1 MHSHIACG
9 GAFGWDHGGE
19 VVAIQNPFY
28 GPETQGDFSLHNLGN
43 LVLESGETLRGTK
56 LAYRTAGTLNA
67 AKSNAVL
74 VTTWFSGTGK
84 VMQDVY
90 VGPDHVLNPERYF
103 IVIVDQLGS
112 GLSSSPHNT
121 PAPQAMTK
129 FPKLAIGDD
138 VRAQRKLLHDVF
150 GIEKLALIIGGSMG
164 GQQVYEWAVAYPT
177 MVERAAII
185 AATARIS
192 LHQRVFV
199 ETLIEAITSDPAW
212 NGGWYASGLDVRA
225 GMDRMARIVAT
236 AGWSAQFY
244 RDERWRSIIGMS
256 SLDDFING
264 VMKAYFEPMD
274 PNALLCQMHKWQRA
288 DVSRH
293 AGGDLAAAL
302 LRITAKTMIMPISH
316 DLFFPP
322 QECEADSQLVPGA
335 KLRVIQSPEGHM
347 GLNGFEPGYMQ
358 QVNAYLTEL
367 LAD

>member
-1 MHSHIACG
+1 M
-9 GAFGWDHGGE
+9 
-19 VVAIQNPFY
+19 AIQNTFY
-28 GPETQGDFSLHNLGN
+28 DAGTQGDFSVHDLGS
-43 LVLESGETLRGTK
+43 LLLESGEMLRGAR
-56 LAYRTAGTLNA
+56 LAYRSLGTLNA
-67 AKSNAVL
+67 DKSNAIL

-90 VGPDHVLNPERYF
+90 VGADHALDPSRYF
-103 IVIVDQLGS
+103 IIIVDQLGS
-112 GLSSSPHNT
+112 GVSSSPHNT
-121 PAPQAMTK
+121 PAPQTMAK
-129 FPKLAIGDD
+129 FPRLSIGDD
-138 VRAQRKLLHDVF
+138 VRAQHRLLTEVF
-150 GIEKLALIIGGSMG
+150 GIEKLVLVVGGSMG
-164 GQQVYEWAVAYPT
+164 GQQAYEWAVAYPP
-177 MVERAAII
+177 MVERAAVI

-199 ETLIEAITSDPAW
+199 EALVEAITADPGWA
-212 NGGWYASGLDVRA
+212 GGWYASGLDVRA
-225 GMDRMARIVAT
+225 GLHRMARIVAT

-274 PNALLCQMHKWQRA
+274 PHALLCQMHKWQRA

-293 AGGDLAAAL
+293 TGGDLVAAL
-302 LRITAKTMIMPISH
+302 ARITAKTMVMPISH

-322 QECEADSQLVPGA
+322 QECEADCALVPGA
-335 KLRVIQSPEGHM
+335 TFRVIQSPEGHM